1 MALAW
6 RVGLVLCVLLVAD
19 CAGGPSSTATM
30 TDGTPTTILTTAP
43 IPTDNSTPT
52 NETPTTGDPAYGT
65 EFVSVSK
72 LENGSRAET
81 WPDNKTARF
90 ENLSEPRK
98 EVFRDALDG
107 RVTFGPDEENPFAF
121 SDSDRPELVRY
132 EGEWYFVRVAIV

>member
-1 MALAW
+1 MSPHCRAC
-6 RVGLVLCVLLVAD
+6 LVACVLLA
-19 CAGGPSSTATM
+19 AGCVGTPAPTGTTTTAT
-30 TDGTPTTILTTAP
+30 TAAETTQTTTATAATTTTATDS
-43 IPTDNSTPT
+43 PT
-52 NETPTTGDPAYGT
+52 YGT

-72 LENGSRAET
+72 LENQSRADE

-121 SDSDRPELVRY
+121 NDSDRPELVRY
-132 EGEWYFVRVAIV
+132 EGEWYFVRVAVV